1 MKPDFLIV
9 GAMKSGTSTL
19 AHYLRQHAE
28 VYMPD
33 EEVHFFY
40 EKGRGNWKKGV
51 QWYESQFREA
61 SPNQIVGEKTPTYS
75 YLPGTAER
83 IHGVL
88 PNVKLLWI
96 FRDPIDRA
104 YSNYWHAVCAGV
116 ESKSFAGAVHLE
128 EQRIKKSPWK
138 GYVRRS
144 VYSEQVERYL
154 DYFDRNQMH
163 FCLLENLK
171 EAPISV
177 LEGLAGFLGVNSSTF
192 TNVAKS
198 TRNNVTFIPRFPL
211 LRYAIRSVFGQGSLV
226 GRIEK
231 RVNQRKKPGYP
242 EMYQKI
248 SSDLQDYFAQ
258 YNNRLEE
265 LTDLDLSPWM
275 T

>member
-19 AHYLRQHAE
+19 AHYLRQHPE
-28 VYMPD
+28 VYMPVD
-33 EEVHFFY
+33 EVHFFY
-40 EKGRGNWKKGV
+40 EQGRGNWQKGF
-51 QWYESQFREA
+51 QWYESQFHEA
-61 SPNQIVGEKTPTYS
+61 SPSQIAGEKTPTYS

-83 IHGVL
+83 IHEVL

-116 ESKSFAGAVHLE
+116 ESKSFAEAVRLE

-144 VYSEQVERYL
+144 IYSEQVERYL
-154 DYFDRNQMH
+154 DYFDQNQMH

-171 EAPISV
+171 EKPNSV
-177 LEGLAGFLGVNSSTF
+177 LKDLAGFLGVDSDNFVSDVRDDRKNMTY
-192 TNVAKS
+192 V
-198 TRNNVTFIPRFPL
+198 PRFPL
-211 LRYAIRSVFGQGSLV
+211 LRYAVRSIFGQGSLV

-231 RVNQRKKPGYP
+231 RVNKREEPGYP
-242 EMYQKI
+242 EMSSKI
-248 SSDLQDYFAQ
+248 RSDLEGYFAP
-258 YNNRLEE
+258 YNNRLKE
-265 LTDLDLSPWM
+265 LTGIDLEA
-275 T
+275 